1 MADSLTNS
9 EFRVALSSINYNASN
24 FQVFSFG
31 IAFVLMLGLATL
43 AGINIAIY
51 SSDQELSGQ
60 QTIGLASFCVIIIVF
75 VFVAFTAYMKNVGK
89 YVYGRIRPIT
99 FDKASTCTRKPVG
112 SSLAFKIPK

>member
-51 SSDQELSGQ
+51 SSDQELTDQ
-60 QTIGLASFCVIIIVF
+60 QTIGLASFCIIIIVF
-75 VFVAFTAYMKNVGK
+75 VFVAYTAYMKNVGK
-89 YVYGRIRPIT
+89 YIFGRIRPIT
-99 FDKASTCTRKPVG
+99 FDEMPKCARKAQG
-112 SSLAFKIPK
+112 SSLAFKL